1 MGTINVLS
9 LHYLGTIILRRRHHH
24 QSMIKNAFL
33 SVKIIYNH
41 AFISPAIHKV
51 WRWKALLA
59 HSSYLKRSV
68 VTCFCN
74 ILFIVCVF
82 CPILDGGVN
91 INAIPHKLSVGQN
104 NRQTGRTLW
113 FRALQSRLKNK
124 FKPLLLAFTWRLCS
138 VCVGVYVLD
147 QVCLS

>member
-1 MGTINVLS
+1 MAAAS
-9 LHYLGTIILRRRHHH
+9 
-24 QSMIKNAFL
+24 SSIKNAFL
-33 SVKIIYNH
+33 RVKIIYNH

-113 FRALQSRLKNK
+113 FRALQSRLIQIKT
-124 FKPLLLAFTWRLCS
+124 PLARLYLTTVQCLCRCLRS
-138 VCVGVYVLD
+138 WPSLFILD
-147 QVCLS
+147 MRCIFLRNVEGHILNYMW